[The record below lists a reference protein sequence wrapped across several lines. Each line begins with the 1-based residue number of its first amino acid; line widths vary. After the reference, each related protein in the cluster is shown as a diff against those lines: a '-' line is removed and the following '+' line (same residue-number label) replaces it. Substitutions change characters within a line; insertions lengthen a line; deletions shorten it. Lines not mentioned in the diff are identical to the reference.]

1 MALEYTLPVVL
12 HIFRV
17 DSDDRKIELC
27 GGGGIHS
34 LVVPLILRVDS
45 DDKGL
50 YTLLVLSSPPAYHG
64 MQADEICD
72 VSGVLELSGGGG
84 IHSPGW
90 TAHPPG

>member
-1 MALEYTLPVVL
+1 VALEYTLPVVL

-64 MQADEICD
+64 MQQTRL
-72 VSGVLELSGGGG
+72 VTFLRVLERSGGAG
-84 IHSPGW
+84 IHSPGC
-90 TAHPPG
+90 TAHLPG

>member
-34 LVVPLILRVDS
+34 
-45 DDKGL
+45 
-50 YTLLVLSSPPAYHG
+50 
-64 MQADEICD
+64 
-72 VSGVLELSGGGG
+72 
-84 IHSPGW
+84 PGYIERFIKMDI
-90 TAHPPG
+90 